1 MDGGTFKNLGF
12 EGYLAFVAQAVHCFL
27 FTFFSKLWNSVIVP
41 DQIPPA
47 AINPKCPQQHV

>member
-12 EGYLAFVAQAVHCFL
+12 EGYLAFVAQAVHCLPFYLLFL
-27 FTFFSKLWNSVIVP
+27 SKLWNSVIVP

-47 AINPKCPQQHV
+47 AINPKCPQ